1 MGKYAAA
8 TVPHLSRVQVARVTN
23 SILRDLRS
31 QKPDLVEEATEL
43 AIQLASGLGMAP
55 PDLEPREEESYGA
68 PHDENAVAA
77 LTLLAV
83 LAPGF
88 ADHMSDV
95 IGNW

>member
-8 TVPHLSRVQVARVTN
+8 EVTHLSQVQASRVTI
-23 SILRDLRS
+23 SMLRDLRS
-31 QKPDLVEEATEL
+31 QKPGLVEEATEL

-55 PDLEPREEESYGA
+55 PDLEPREEELYGT

-88 ADHMSDV
+88 ADHMADV
-95 IGNW
+95 IGKW

>member
-1 MGKYAAA
+1 MGKYAAT
-8 TVPHLSRVQVARVTN
+8 TVTHLSQVQVARVTV
-23 SILRDLRS
+23 SMLRDLRG

-55 PDLEPREEESYGA
+55 PDLEPREEEFYGS

-88 ADHMSDV
+88 ADHMADV

>member
-1 MGKYAAA
+1 MGKYAATA
-8 TVPHLSRVQVARVTN
+8 VTHLSQVQVARVTN
-23 SILRDLRS
+23 SLLRDLGS
-31 QKPDLVEEATEL
+31 QKPDLYEGASEL

-55 PDLEPREEESYGA
+55 PDLEPREEESYGS

-88 ADHMSDV
+88 ADHMADV
-95 IGNW
+95 IGRW